1 MITYQDMLS
10 AIGEDDTRQERELM
24 DFCKKV
30 IRQHQASEIYKTAQI
45 ADEYYRQMNRTIT
58 RFQKILY
65 TMSGEAVPDLFG
77 ACYRIP
83 SRFFNRFVT
92 QETQYLLG
100 NGVTWDGEDNPLG
113 DDFDYQLQ
121 KAGKKALCGAVAFG
135 FYNLDHAEV
144 FSILEFAPIYDEENG
159 ALRAGVRFWQVDQ
172 TKPMR
177 ATLYEEDGYTEIIWR
192 RKTRG
197 EILQPKRKYKLII
210 RESEAD
216 GMEIYDGENYPTF
229 PIVPLWANEQHQ
241 SEIVGIREG
250 IDAYDLIKSGAA
262 SDIDEAAQIYWIIQN
277 ASEMD
282 DVDLRKFIERLKVV
296 KAATVDEDGAVAE
309 PHTIDIPFEA
319 RESILTRIE
328 KDLYKDF
335 MALDTEN
342 IASGAVTTATQ
353 IRAAYEPL
361 NNKVD
366 EFEHCVDQFIDGLL
380 RVAGKDVKYTF
391 ERSMNIN
398 VQETVQTVMQAAD
411 HLSSDYV
418 TRKVLTA
425 FGDGDLAN
433 DMLKELDAED
443 MQKINLPPREG
454 EEWTEGMSLQ
464 TNE

>member
-10 AIGEDDTRQERELM
+10 AIGEGDTRREKDLM

-30 IRQHQASEIYKTAQI
+30 IRQHQASDLYKTAEI
-45 ADEYYRQMNRTIT
+45 AYEYDRQQNRTIT

-100 NGVTWDGEDNPLG
+100 NGVTWDGEENPLG

-135 FYNLDHAEV
+135 FYNLDHVEV

-216 GMEIYDGENYPTF
+216 GMEIYDGENYPAF
-229 PIVPLWANEQHQ
+229 PIVPLWANEHHQ

-277 ASEMD
+277 ASGMD

-319 RESILTRIE
+319 RESILMRIE

-380 RVAGKDVKYTF
+380 KIAGKDVKYTL
-391 ERSMNIN
+391 ERSRNIN
-398 VQETVQTVMQAAD
+398 VQETVQTIMQAAE

-425 FGDGDLAN
+425 FGDGDMAD
-433 DMLKELDAED
+433 DMIKELDAED

-454 EEWTEGMSLQ
+454 DEWTEGTSSQMS
-464 TNE
+464 E

>member
-10 AIGEDDTRQERELM
+10 AIGEGDTRQERELM

-100 NGVTWDGEDNPLG
+100 NGVTWDGEENPLG

-216 GMEIYDGENYPTF
+216 GMEIYDGENYPAF

-277 ASEMD
+277 ASGMD

-425 FGDGDLAN
+425 FGDGDLAD

-454 EEWTEGMSLQ
+454 EEWTEGMSSQ

>member
-1 MITYQDMLS
+1 MITYQDMLL
-10 AIGEDDTRQERELM
+10 AVGEGDTRQDNAVL
-24 DFCKKV
+24 DFVRKV
-30 IRQHQASEIYKTAQI
+30 IRQHRASDLYKTAEI
-45 ADEYYRQMNRTIT
+45 ADEYDRQQNRTIV

-77 ACYRIP
+77 ACYKIP

-92 QETQYLLG
+92 QENQYLLG
-100 NGVTWDGEDNPLG
+100 NGVTWDGEENPLG
-113 DDFDYQLQ
+113 DDFDNELQ
-121 KAGKKALCGAVAFG
+121 DAGRKALCGAVSFG
-135 FYNLDHAEV
+135 FMNYDHVDV
-144 FSILEFAPIYDEENG
+144 FSILEFAPLWDEENG
-159 ALRAGVRFWQVDQ
+159 ALRAGVRFWQIDQ
-172 TKPMR
+172 NKPLR
-177 ATLYEEDGYTEIIWR
+177 ATLYEEDGYTQLIWR
-192 RKTRG
+192 KGKKG
-197 EILQPKRKYKLII
+197 EILKEKIPYKLII

-216 GMEIYDGENYPTF
+216 GAEIYDGENYPEF
-229 PIVPLWANEQHQ
+229 PIVPLWANNHRQ

-277 ASEMD
+277 ASGMD

-309 PHTIDIPFEA
+309 PHTISIPYEA
-319 RESILTRIE
+319 REAILTRIE

-380 RVAGKDVKYTF
+380 KIAGKDVKYTF
-391 ERSMNIN
+391 DRSMNVN
-398 VQETVQTVMQAAD
+398 EQETVQTVIMAAD
-411 HLSSDYV
+411 HLSDDYV
-418 TRKVLTA
+418 TRKILTV
-425 FGDGDLAN
+425 FGDGDLAD
-433 DMLKELDAED
+433 DMIKEKDAED
-443 MQKINLPPREG
+443 MQKVNLPPREG
-454 EEWTEGMSLQ
+454 EEWTEGTNSQ

>member
-10 AIGEDDTRQERELM
+10 AIGEGDTRREKDLM

-30 IRQHQASEIYKTAQI
+30 IRQHQASELYKTAEI
-45 ADEYYRQMNRTIT
+45 ADEYDRQKNRTIT

-92 QETQYLLG
+92 QECQYLLG
-100 NGVTWDGEDNPLG
+100 NGVTWDGEENPLG
-113 DDFDYQLQ
+113 DDFDYKLQ

-216 GMEIYDGENYPTF
+216 GMEIYDGENYPAF
-229 PIVPLWANEQHQ
+229 PIVPLWANEHHQ

-277 ASEMD
+277 ASGMD

-309 PHTIDIPFEA
+309 PHTINIPFEA

-380 RVAGKDVKYTF
+380 KIAGKDVKYTF
-391 ERSMNIN
+391 ERSRNIN
-398 VQETVQTVMQAAD
+398 VQETVQTIMQAAE

-425 FGDGDLAN
+425 FGDGDMAD
-433 DMLKELDAED
+433 DMIKELDAED

-454 EEWTEGMSLQ
+454 DEWTEGTNSQ

>member
-1 MITYQDMLS
+1 MITYQDLLS
-10 AIGEDDTRQERELM
+10 AIGEGDTRREKDLM

-30 IRQHQASEIYKTAQI
+30 IRQHQASELYKTAEI
-45 ADEYYRQMNRTIT
+45 ADEYDRQKNRTIT
-58 RFQKILY
+58 RLQKILY

-92 QETQYLLG
+92 QENQYLLG
-100 NGVTWDGEDNPLG
+100 NGVTWDGEENPLG

-135 FYNLDHAEV
+135 FYNYDHTEV
-144 FSILEFAPIYDEENG
+144 FSVLEFAPLYDEENG
-159 ALRAGVRFWQVDQ
+159 ALRAGVRFWQVDH

-216 GMEIYDGENYPTF
+216 GMEIYDGENYPAF
-229 PIVPLWANEQHQ
+229 PIVPLWANEHHQ

-277 ASEMD
+277 ASGMD

-380 RVAGKDVKYTF
+380 KIAGKDVKYTL
-391 ERSMNIN
+391 ERSRNIN
-398 VQETVQTVMQAAD
+398 VQETVQTIMQAAE

-425 FGDGDLAN
+425 FGDGDMAD
-433 DMLKELDAED
+433 DMIKELDAED
-443 MQKINLPPREG
+443 MQKINLPPRD
-454 EEWTEGMSLQ
+454 EEWTEGTNSQ

>member
-10 AIGEDDTRQERELM
+10 AIGEGDTRKERELM

-45 ADEYYRQMNRTIT
+45 ADEYYRQQNRTIT

-92 QETQYLLG
+92 QENQYLLG
-100 NGVTWDGEDNPLG
+100 NGVTWDGGHSPLG

-121 KAGKKALCGAVAFG
+121 KAGKNALCGAVSFG
-135 FYNLDHAEV
+135 FMNLDHVEV
-144 FSILEFAPIYDEENG
+144 FSVLEFAPLYDEENG
-159 ALRAGVRFWQVDQ
+159 ALRAGVRFWQIDQ
-172 TKPMR
+172 TKPLQ
-177 ATLYEEDGYTEIIWR
+177 ATLYEEDGYTELIWR

-229 PIVPLWANEQHQ
+229 PIVPLWGNEQHQ

-277 ASEMD
+277 ASGMD

-309 PHTIDIPFEA
+309 PHTINIPFEA

-380 RVAGKDVKYTF
+380 AVAGKDVKYTL
-391 ERSMNIN
+391 ERSRNIN
-398 VQETVQTVMQAAD
+398 EQETVQTIIMAAE
-411 HLSSDYV
+411 HLSEEYV
-418 TRKVLTA
+418 TRKILTA
-425 FGDGDLAN
+425 FGDGDLAD
-433 DMLKELDAED
+433 DMLKEMDAED
-443 MQKINLPPREG
+443 MQKVNLPPREG
-454 EEWTEGMSLQ
+454 EEWTEGTDSQ